1 MNSIKIKRLV
11 FAALFAALACA
22 ATFIHIP
29 GPSMTNGY
37 VNLGDCFV
45 LLAGFCLGPVYGGLA
60 GGIGSALTDLL
71 GGYFL
76 YAPATLIIKFF
87 MAFCAAL
94 LSKALKKH
102 MPSPA
107 AFAISSAVGEVIMIG
122 GYFVYELFLY
132 GAAAVGSLPGN
143 GIQAIAGLV
152 SSVVIAIILDKNSAA
167 KRQFAILKGNDKN
180 V

>member
-29 GPSMTNGY
+29 VPSMTNGY

-76 YAPATLIIKFF
+76 YAPATLIIKFL

-107 AFAISSAVGEVIMIG
+107 AFVISSAVGEVIMIG

-132 GAAAVGSLPGN
+132 GAAAL
-143 GIQAIAGLV
+143 
-152 SSVVIAIILDKNSAA
+152 SAA
-167 KRQFAILKGNDKN
+167 FPATEYRQ
-180 V
+180 